1 MALASLKNRIKKAQ
15 GRTHAGEYLGR
26 IAELIA
32 QGAYYDELTDEE
44 KTAYCDYL
52 GTQREAFEQVYGYI
66 MGSLHIPI
74 EKKPKPLT
82 EAQFRERARE
92 VEGIVNGYIKEYNA
106 PEARADRE
114 RQYQELQ
121 RIGALRAAAFHRG
134 EPMDKYPLPWEKKP
148 GGIVIV
154 KERKVRKNE

>member
-52 GTQREAFEQVYGYI
+52 GTEREAFETVHGYI

-82 EAQFRERARE
+82 EAQFRERVRE
-92 VEGIVNGYIKEYNA
+92 VEEIMQGFIEEYNS
-106 PEARADRE
+106 PEAKAERE
-114 RQYQELQ
+114 RQYQELKE
-121 RIGALRAAAFHRG
+121 IGAKRAAAYERG
-134 EPMDKYPLPWEKKP
+134 EPMSNYPLPWEKK
-148 GGIVIV
+148 GA
-154 KERKVRKNE
+154 EA

>member
-32 QGAYYDELTDEE
+32 QGAYYDELTNEE

-52 GTQREAFEQVYGYI
+52 GTEREAFETVHGYV

-82 EAQFRERARE
+82 EAQFLERVRE
-92 VEGIVNGYIKEYNA
+92 VEETVQGFVEEYNS
-106 PEARADRE
+106 PEAKADRE
-114 RQYQELQ
+114 RKYQELQ
-121 RIGALRAAAFHRG
+121 RIGEQRKAAYDRG
-134 EPMDKYPLPWEKKP
+134 EDMSKYPLPWE
-148 GGIVIV
+148 
-154 KERKVRKNE
+154 RKGADE

>member
-52 GTQREAFEQVYGYI
+52 GTEREAFETVHGYI

-82 EAQFRERARE
+82 EAQFRERVRE
-92 VEGIVNGYIKEYNA
+92 VEAYMQEITDEYNA
-106 PEARADRE
+106 PEAKAKRE
-114 RQYQELQ
+114 AEYQELH
-121 RIGALRAAAFHRG
+121 RIGALRKAAFERG
-134 EPMDKYPLPWEKKP
+134 EPMEKYPLPWEKK
-148 GGIVIV
+148 GAEV
-154 KERKVRKNE
+154 